1 MECLNRPDELP
12 PDMASHTEDFMLQT
26 HLKTAR
32 QHVEQMMNCVLMT
45 QIWRC
50 AGDGRDAVAAH
61 DRVAAIIRMPKSPVL
76 SMDKVWVDGEI
87 ISDWQLIQSEPSELL
102 IPRWPLGSWQVD
114 FSVGYGHEPDMI
126 PPALRLA
133 VMAIAGRLFDHPEH
147 PMSPGIRELL
157 QPFRRVRLS

>member
-1 MECLNRPDELP
+1 MECYRPDALP
-12 PDMASHTEDFMLQT
+12 PDEASQTEDLVLKT

-50 AGDGRDAVAAH
+50 TGDLRDIVAAQ
-61 DRVAAIIRMPKSPVL
+61 DRVAALIRLPKSPVV
-76 SMDKVWVDGEI
+76 SMDKVWVDGEMI
-87 ISDWQLIQSEPSELL
+87 ADWQLIQGEPAELL
-102 IPRWPLGSWQVD
+102 IPRWPLKSWQVD
-114 FSVGYGHEPDMI
+114 FSAGYGHEPDMI

-133 VMAIAGRLFDHPEH
+133 ILAIAGRLFDHPEH
-147 PMSPGIRELL
+147 PISPGIRELL

>member
-1 MECLNRPDELP
+1 MECLNRSDELP
-12 PDMASHTEDFMLQT
+12 PDTASQMEDLVLQT

-32 QHVEQMMNCVLMT
+32 QHVEQMMNCLLMT
-45 QIWRC
+45 QVWRC
-50 AGDGRDAVAAH
+50 TGDLRDAVAAQ
-61 DRVAAIIRMPKSPVL
+61 DRIAAVIRLPKSPVVAI
-76 SMDKVWVDGEI
+76 DQVWVDGAI
-87 ISDWQLIQSEPSELL
+87 IADWQLIQNEPSELL
-102 IPRWPLGSWQVD
+102 IPRWPLKGWQVD

-147 PMSPGIRELL
+147 PMSPGVRELL